1 MIPMIPKRKAWLIIA
16 LSVFLVSGLASA
28 TMTYYRYIQN
38 KRLNDPKFRI
48 VAIATTSSDGE
59 HLKTGYLAELLGLS
73 VDRPISLLSFPVRKA
88 EEILRQNP
96 LFKDVHISK
105 IKPGTL
111 LVEYQLRKPIAFL
124 GDYANTAIDG
134 EGYLFPFHPFYTPK
148 KLPEIVLGS
157 MVGEELGDLIW
168 GSRVKGP
175 RALLAL
181 ELYQAVISQ
190 FADEPISIKRIDVSK
205 AHALS
210 YGQRQLV
217 VMLEERL
224 TREENGRR
232 SLIILPQILQLST
245 SGWRH
250 ELERYQV
257 LRLHLAAVERKQPI
271 PELDLQERSPL
282 GIDLRVPHLAIFN
295 RQVD

>member
-1 MIPMIPKRKAWLIIA
+1 MIPKRKAWLIIL
-16 LSVFLVSGLASA
+16 LSIFLVSGLASTSMA
-28 TMTYYRYIQN
+28 YYHYIQN
-38 KRLNDPKFRI
+38 KRLSDPKFRI
-48 VAIATTSSDGE
+48 VAIAQMSGDGE
-59 HLKTGYLAELLGLS
+59 VLKTGYLAELLGLS
-73 VDRPISLLSFPVRKA
+73 VDRPVSLLSFPAKKA
-88 EEILRQNP
+88 ETLLRQNP
-96 LFKDVHISK
+96 LMTNVHISK

-148 KLPEIVLGS
+148 KLPEIVLGA
-157 MVGEELGDLIW
+157 MVGEEIGELDPPW
-168 GSRVKGP
+168 GYQVKGH
-175 RALLAL
+175 RARLAL
-181 ELYQAVISQ
+181 EIYRTMGSQ
-190 FADEPISIKRIDVSK
+190 FADVSIRRIDVSK

-232 SLIILPQILQLST
+232 ILVTQPQILQLSF

-250 ELERYQV
+250 ELERYKV
-257 LRLHLAAVERKQPI
+257 LRLHLATKEKKQPL
-271 PELDLQERSPL
+271 PELDLQERKPL
-282 GIDLRVPHLAIFN
+282 SIDLRVPYLAVFHEI
-295 RQVD
+295 